1 MRRQSLSRDEA
12 RRMALAAH
20 GFGEPRTEGPHGWR
34 AMARTIE
41 RLNLLQI
48 DSVNV
53 LARAHYLPLYSRLG
67 PYDAGEL
74 DARAFAAGRKGRALF
89 EYWAHEA
96 SLLPVAYWPLM
107 QWRMARAR
115 AGDGI
120 YGSLSRFARANRA
133 YVEEVRRAV
142 EERGPL
148 AARDLAAAGK
158 RTGPWWGWHEAK
170 QALEWLFW
178 TGQVTASGR
187 RGNFERLY
195 DVPARVLP
203 RAVLEAPVP
212 EEADAIRI
220 LIERSARALGVASEA
235 ELRDYFRLP
244 VAAAKRAVA
253 ELAEAGVLE
262 PVTVESWQGVAY
274 RRHAAGSPR
283 AVTPT
288 TLLSPF
294 DPVVWHR
301 SRAERLHGLRY
312 RIEIYTP
319 APERAFGYY
328 VLPFLHE
335 GRFAARC
342 CLKADR
348 AASTLV
354 VNTAHREAQAAEG
367 ATAEALAAELKR
379 MAAWLGLARI
389 RVARRGD
396 LAGALAA
403 AVRSQAA

>member
-1 MRRQSLSRDEA
+1 
-12 RRMALAAH
+12 MALAAH
-20 GFGEPRTEGPHGWR
+20 GLAGERPRTPPDWR
-34 AMARTIE
+34 AMARVIE

-53 LARAHYLPLYSRLG
+53 LARAHYLPLFSRLG
-67 PYDAGEL
+67 AYDTAAL

-96 SLLPVAYWPLM
+96 SLLPVSYWPLM

-115 AGDGI
+115 AGEGV
-120 YGSLSRFARANRA
+120 YGSLARFARANRG

-142 EERGPL
+142 AERGPL
-148 AARDLAAAGK
+148 SARDLATGGR

-170 QALEWLFW
+170 EALEWLFW
-178 TGQVTASGR
+178 TGEVTASGR

-195 DVPARVLP
+195 DVPARVIP
-203 RAVLEAPVP
+203 AAMLEAPVP
-212 EEADAIRI
+212 EEADAVRT
-220 LIERSARALGVASEA
+220 LIERSALALGVASEA

-253 ELAEAGVLE
+253 ELAGSGQIE
-262 PVTVESWQGVAY
+262 PVTVEGWQGVAY
-274 RRHAAGSPR
+274 RHPAARVPR
-283 AVTPT
+283 TAAPT

-319 APERAFGYY
+319 AHKREFGYY

-348 AASTLV
+348 AASTLIG
-354 VNTAHREAQAAEG
+354 NTAHREADAPEGETAA
-367 ATAEALAAELKR
+367 ALAGELR
-379 MAAWLGLARI
+379 RLAAWLGLERV

-396 LAGALAA
+396 LAKPLA
-403 AVRSQAA
+403 VEVKSPPLDPD